1 MMKSAPQS
9 CGKDLLV
16 RVSARRFFAKEDS
29 PQTEEAFARDGHSP
43 QGDIVKR
50 LEAKGVRR
58 KEVLVGCWLC
68 LEPYALR
75 LGPETWGTA
84 IPARQN
90 LTLKRLRRVNVKIL
104 GYVQI

>member
-16 RVSARRFFAKEDS
+16 RVSARRFFAREDS

-84 IPARQN
+84 LRAGEKRDTKAAQTGECARSA
-90 LTLKRLRRVNVKIL
+90 
-104 GYVQI
+104 